1 MTNSFPSFVSLTP
14 FRIVIYRV
22 PVLFATSEGLHLRL
36 ADENYSGFTE
46 KEVYLNESIKS
57 QWAVQPE
64 FITEFCDLQVCLYA
78 F

>member
-1 MTNSFPSFVSLTP
+1 M
-14 FRIVIYRV
+14 
-22 PVLFATSEGLHLRL
+22 RL

-64 FITEFCDLQVCLYA
+64 FITEFCDLQV
-78 F
+78 